1 MSITLRVLDGAD
13 RGKTFDNLPL
23 PVTIG
28 REEGNTIQLNDE
40 RISRFHIKIQE
51 DNSKFILTDL
61 ESTNGTKVNGD
72 EIRLR
77 ILRYGDLVSLG
88 RSLLLFGTEHQIAER
103 LAEIR
108 GRDDRSDVVLADEG
122 TKESHAAPLDY
133 EIHWNSDPEMQATLH
148 SLQQPE
154 LPESLSP
161 CQAAQLSELVEYLHL
176 RIGDLLATAKV
187 VEESDGEQM
196 LLEQRHWQSLV
207 DLQSRLSEYMRKIT
221 EPPELE

>member
-13 RGKTFDNLPL
+13 RGKIFGGLPL

-77 ILRYGDLVSLG
+77 ILRYGDLVSVG
-88 RSLLLFGTEHQIAER
+88 RSLLLFGTEDQIAER

-108 GRDDRSDVVLADEG
+108 GRDDRSDVLLADEG
-122 TKESHAAPLDY
+122 TKEGKAAPLDF
-133 EIHWNSDPEMQATLH
+133 EIHWNSDPDIQATLH
-148 SLQQPE
+148 SLQQPD
-154 LPESLSP
+154 LPEALSP

-176 RIGDLLATAKV
+176 RVGDLLTAAKV
-187 VEESDGEQM
+187 ADEEGEQM
-196 LLEQRHWQSLV
+196 LLEQRHWQNLI
-207 DLQSRLSEYMRKIT
+207 DLQARLSEYLRKIT
-221 EPPELE
+221 EPPEIE

>member
-1 MSITLRVLDGAD
+1 VLDGAD
-13 RGKTFDNLPL
+13 RGKIFGGLPL

-77 ILRYGDLVSLG
+77 ILRYGDLVSVG
-88 RSLLLFGTEHQIAER
+88 RSLLLFGTEDQIAER

-108 GRDDRSDVVLADEG
+108 GRDDRSDVLLADEG
-122 TKESHAAPLDY
+122 TKEGQAAPLDF
-133 EIHWNSDPEMQATLH
+133 EIHWNSDPDIQATLH
-148 SLQQPE
+148 SLQQPD
-154 LPESLSP
+154 LPEALSP
-161 CQAAQLSELVEYLHL
+161 CQTAQLSELVEYLHL
-176 RIGDLLATAKV
+176 RVGDLLTTAKV
-187 VEESDGEQM
+187 ADEEGEQI
-196 LLEQRHWQSLV
+196 LLEQRHWQNLI
-207 DLQSRLSEYMRKIT
+207 DLQARLSEYLRKIT
-221 EPPELE
+221 EPPEME

>member
-13 RGKTFDNLPL
+13 RGKIFGGLPL

-77 ILRYGDLVSLG
+77 ILRYGDLVSVG
-88 RSLLLFGTEHQIAER
+88 RSLLLFGTEDQIAER

-108 GRDDRSDVVLADEG
+108 GRDDRSDVLLADEG
-122 TKESHAAPLDY
+122 TKEGQAAPLDF
-133 EIHWNSDPEMQATLH
+133 EIHWNSDPDIQATLH
-148 SLQQPE
+148 SLQQPD
-154 LPESLSP
+154 LPEALSP
-161 CQAAQLSELVEYLHL
+161 CQTAQLSELVEYLHL
-176 RIGDLLATAKV
+176 RVGDLLTTAKV
-187 VEESDGEQM
+187 ADEEGEQI
-196 LLEQRHWQSLV
+196 LLEQRHWQNLI
-207 DLQSRLSEYMRKIT
+207 DLQARLSEYLRKIT
-221 EPPELE
+221 EPPEME

>member
-1 MSITLRVLDGAD
+1 VSITLRVLDGAD
-13 RGKTFDNLPL
+13 RGKIFGDLQL

-88 RSLLLFGTEHQIAER
+88 RSLLLFGTEDQIAGR

-108 GRDDRSDVVLADEG
+108 GRDDRSDVLLADAG
-122 TKESHAAPLDY
+122 TKDGESAPLDF
-133 EIHWNSDPEMQATLH
+133 EIHWNSDPDIQATLH
-148 SLQQPE
+148 SLHQPE
-154 LPESLSP
+154 LPESLTP

-176 RIGDLLATAKV
+176 RVGDLLTTGKV
-187 VEESDGEQM
+187 ADEEGEQM
-196 LLEQRHWQSLV
+196 LLEQRHWQNLV
-207 DLQSRLSEYMRKIT
+207 DLQARLSEYLRKIT
-221 EPPELE
+221 EPPEME

>member
-13 RGKTFDNLPL
+13 RGKIFGGLPL

-77 ILRYGDLVSLG
+77 ILRYGDLVSVG
-88 RSLLLFGTEHQIAER
+88 RSLLLFGTEDQIAER

-108 GRDDRSDVVLADEG
+108 GRDDRSDVLLADEG
-122 TKESHAAPLDY
+122 TKEGQAAPLDF
-133 EIHWNSDPEMQATLH
+133 EIYWNSDPDIQATLH
-148 SLQQPE
+148 SLQQPD
-154 LPESLSP
+154 LPEALSP
-161 CQAAQLSELVEYLHL
+161 CQTAQLSELVEYLHL
-176 RIGDLLATAKV
+176 RVGDLLTTAKV
-187 VEESDGEQM
+187 ADEEGEQI
-196 LLEQRHWQSLV
+196 LLEQRHWQNLI
-207 DLQSRLSEYMRKIT
+207 DLQARLSEYLRKIT
-221 EPPELE
+221 EPPEME

>member
-13 RGKTFDNLPL
+13 RGKIFGGLPL

-77 ILRYGDLVSLG
+77 ILRYGDLVSVG
-88 RSLLLFGTEHQIAER
+88 RSLLLFGTEDQIAER

-108 GRDDRSDVVLADEG
+108 GRDDRIDVLLADEG
-122 TKESHAAPLDY
+122 TKEGKAAPLDF
-133 EIHWNSDPEMQATLH
+133 EIYWNSDPDIQATLH
-148 SLQQPE
+148 SLQQPD
-154 LPESLSP
+154 LPGALSP
-161 CQAAQLSELVEYLHL
+161 CQTAQLSELVEYLHL
-176 RIGDLLATAKV
+176 RVGDLLTTAKV
-187 VEESDGEQM
+187 ADEEGEQI
-196 LLEQRHWQSLV
+196 LLEQRHWQNLI
-207 DLQSRLSEYMRKIT
+207 DLQARLSEYLRKIT
-221 EPPELE
+221 EPPEME

>member
-13 RGKTFDNLPL
+13 RGKIFGGLPL

-77 ILRYGDLVSLG
+77 ILRYGDLVSVG
-88 RSLLLFGTEHQIAER
+88 RSLLLFGTEDQIAER

-108 GRDDRSDVVLADEG
+108 GRDDRSDVLLADEG
-122 TKESHAAPLDY
+122 TKEGQAAPLDF
-133 EIHWNSDPEMQATLH
+133 EIHWNSDPDIQATLH
-148 SLQQPE
+148 SLQQPD
-154 LPESLSP
+154 LPEALSP

-176 RIGDLLATAKV
+176 RVGDLLTAAKV
-187 VEESDGEQM
+187 ADEEGEQI
-196 LLEQRHWQSLV
+196 LLEQRHWQNLI
-207 DLQSRLSEYMRKIT
+207 DLQARLSEYLRKIT
-221 EPPELE
+221 EPPEME

>member
-28 REEGNTIQLNDE
+28 REEGNSIQLNDE

-88 RSLLLFGTEHQIAER
+88 RSLLLFGTEDQIAER
-103 LAEIR
+103 LAQIR
-108 GRDDRSDVVLADEG
+108 GRDDHSDVLLADGG
-122 TKESHAAPLDY
+122 TKDDQVAPLDF
-133 EIHWNSDPEMQATLH
+133 EIHWNSDPDIQATLH

-176 RIGDLLATAKV
+176 RVGDLLTTGKAV
-187 VEESDGEQM
+187 DEQGEQM
-196 LLEQRHWQSLV
+196 LLEQRHWQNLV
-207 DLQSRLSEYMRKIT
+207 DLQARLSDYLRKIT
-221 EPPELE
+221 EPPEME

>member
-13 RGKTFDNLPL
+13 RGKIFSGLPL

-77 ILRYGDLVSLG
+77 ILRYGDLVSVG
-88 RSLLLFGTEHQIAER
+88 RSLLLFGTEDQIAER

-108 GRDDRSDVVLADEG
+108 GRDDRSDVLLADEG
-122 TKESHAAPLDY
+122 TKEGQAAPLDF
-133 EIHWNSDPEMQATLH
+133 EIHWNSDPDIQAHVH
-148 SLQQPE
+148 SLQQPD
-154 LPESLSP
+154 LPEALSP
-161 CQAAQLSELVEYLHL
+161 CQTAQLSELVEYLHL
-176 RIGDLLATAKV
+176 RVGDLLTTAKV
-187 VEESDGEQM
+187 ADEEGEQI
-196 LLEQRHWQSLV
+196 LLEQRHWQNLI
-207 DLQSRLSEYMRKIT
+207 DLQARLSEYLRKIT
-221 EPPELE
+221 EPPEME

>member
-13 RGKTFDNLPL
+13 RGKIFGGLSL

-77 ILRYGDLVSLG
+77 ILRYGDLVSVG
-88 RSLLLFGTEHQIAER
+88 RSLLLFGTEDQIAER

-108 GRDDRSDVVLADEG
+108 GRDDRSDVLLADEG
-122 TKESHAAPLDY
+122 TKEGQAAPLDF
-133 EIHWNSDPEMQATLH
+133 EIHWNSDPDIQATLH
-148 SLQQPE
+148 SLQQPD
-154 LPESLSP
+154 LPEALSP

-176 RIGDLLATAKV
+176 RVGDLLTAAKV
-187 VEESDGEQM
+187 ADEEGEQM
-196 LLEQRHWQSLV
+196 LLEQRHWQNLI
-207 DLQSRLSEYMRKIT
+207 DLQARLSEYLRKIT
-221 EPPELE
+221 EPPEIE

>member
-13 RGKTFDNLPL
+13 RGKIFGSLPL

-88 RSLLLFGTEHQIAER
+88 RSLLLFGTEDQIAER

-108 GRDDRSDVVLADEG
+108 GRDDRSDVLLATDEA
-122 TKESHAAPLDY
+122 TKESQAAPLDF
-133 EIHWNSDPEMQATLH
+133 EIHWNSDPDIQATLH

-161 CQAAQLSELVEYLHL
+161 CQAAQLSELVEYMHL
-176 RIGDLLATAKV
+176 RIGDLLTTAKV
-187 VEESDGEQM
+187 VDEDGEQM
-196 LLEQRHWQSLV
+196 LLEQRHWQNLI
-207 DLQSRLSEYMRKIT
+207 DLQARLSDYIRKIT

>member
-13 RGKTFDNLPL
+13 RGKIFGGLPL

-77 ILRYGDLVSLG
+77 ILRYGDLVSVG
-88 RSLLLFGTEHQIAER
+88 RSLLLFGTEDQIAER

-108 GRDDRSDVVLADEG
+108 GRDDRSDVLLADEG
-122 TKESHAAPLDY
+122 TKEGQAAPLDF
-133 EIHWNSDPEMQATLH
+133 EIHWNSDPDIQATLH
-148 SLQQPE
+148 SLQQPD
-154 LPESLSP
+154 LPEALSP
-161 CQAAQLSELVEYLHL
+161 CQAAQLSELV
-176 RIGDLLATAKV
+176 
-187 VEESDGEQM
+187 
-196 LLEQRHWQSLV
+196 
-207 DLQSRLSEYMRKIT
+207 
-221 EPPELE
+221 

>member
-13 RGKTFDNLPL
+13 RGKIFNGLPL

-51 DNSKFILTDL
+51 DNAKFILTDL

-77 ILRYGDLVSLG
+77 ILRYGDLVSVG
-88 RSLLLFGTEHQIAER
+88 RSLLLFGTEDQIAER

-108 GRDDRSDVVLADEG
+108 GRDDRSDVLLVDEG
-122 TKESHAAPLDY
+122 TKEGQAAPLDF
-133 EIHWNSDPEMQATLH
+133 EIHWNSDPDIQATLH

-161 CQAAQLSELVEYLHL
+161 CQAAQLSELVEYMHL
-176 RIGDLLATAKV
+176 RVGDLLTTAKAADD
-187 VEESDGEQM
+187 EGEQM
-196 LLEQRHWQSLV
+196 LLEQRHWQNLV
-207 DLQSRLSEYMRKIT
+207 DLQARLSEYLRKIT
-221 EPPELE
+221 EPPEME

>member
-13 RGKTFDNLPL
+13 RGKIFGGLPL

-77 ILRYGDLVSLG
+77 ILRYGDLVSVG
-88 RSLLLFGTEHQIAER
+88 RSLLLFGTEDQIAER

-108 GRDDRSDVVLADEG
+108 GRDDRSDVLLADEG
-122 TKESHAAPLDY
+122 TKEGQAAPLDF
-133 EIHWNSDPEMQATLH
+133 EIHWNSDPDIQATLH
-148 SLQQPE
+148 SLQQPD
-154 LPESLSP
+154 LPEALSP

-176 RIGDLLATAKV
+176 RVGDLLTAAKV
-187 VEESDGEQM
+187 ADEEGEQM
-196 LLEQRHWQSLV
+196 LLEQRHWQNLI
-207 DLQSRLSEYMRKIT
+207 DLQARLREYLRKIT
-221 EPPELE
+221 EPPEME

>member
-1 MSITLRVLDGAD
+1 VSITLRVLDGAD
-13 RGKTFDNLPL
+13 RGKIFGGLPL

-77 ILRYGDLVSLG
+77 ILRYGDLVSVG
-88 RSLLLFGTEHQIAER
+88 RSLLLFGTEDQIAER

-108 GRDDRSDVVLADEG
+108 GRDDRSDVLLADEG
-122 TKESHAAPLDY
+122 TKEGQAAPLDF
-133 EIHWNSDPEMQATLH
+133 EIYWNSDPDIQATLH
-148 SLQQPE
+148 SLQQPD
-154 LPESLSP
+154 LPEALSP
-161 CQAAQLSELVEYLHL
+161 CQTAQLSELVEYLHL
-176 RIGDLLATAKV
+176 RVGDLLTTAKV
-187 VEESDGEQM
+187 ADEEGEQI
-196 LLEQRHWQSLV
+196 LLEQRHWQNLI
-207 DLQSRLSEYMRKIT
+207 DLQARLSEYLRKIT
-221 EPPELE
+221 EPPEME

>member
-13 RGKTFDNLPL
+13 RGKIFGGLPL

-77 ILRYGDLVSLG
+77 ILRYGDLVSVG
-88 RSLLLFGTEHQIAER
+88 RSLLLFGTEDQIAER

-108 GRDDRSDVVLADEG
+108 GRDDRSDVLLADEG
-122 TKESHAAPLDY
+122 TKEGQAAPLDF
-133 EIHWNSDPEMQATLH
+133 EIHWNSDPDIQATLH
-148 SLQQPE
+148 SLQQPD
-154 LPESLSP
+154 LPEALSP

-176 RIGDLLATAKV
+176 RVGDLLTTAKV
-187 VEESDGEQM
+187 ADEEGEQI
-196 LLEQRHWQSLV
+196 LLEQRHWQNLI
-207 DLQSRLSEYMRKIT
+207 DLQARLSEYLRKIT
-221 EPPELE
+221 EPPEME

>member
-13 RGKTFDNLPL
+13 RGKIFGGLPL

-77 ILRYGDLVSLG
+77 ILRYGDLVSVG
-88 RSLLLFGTEHQIAER
+88 RSLLLFGTEDQIAER

-108 GRDDRSDVVLADEG
+108 GRDDRSDVLLADEG
-122 TKESHAAPLDY
+122 TKEGQAAPLDF
-133 EIHWNSDPEMQATLH
+133 EIHWNSDPDIQATLH
-148 SLQQPE
+148 SLQQPD
-154 LPESLSP
+154 LPEALSP

-176 RIGDLLATAKV
+176 RVGDLLTTAKV
-187 VEESDGEQM
+187 ADEEGEQM
-196 LLEQRHWQSLV
+196 LLEQRHWQNLI
-207 DLQSRLSEYMRKIT
+207 DLQARLSEYLRKIT
-221 EPPELE
+221 EPPEIE

>member
-13 RGKTFDNLPL
+13 RGKTFDNLAL

-88 RSLLLFGTEHQIAER
+88 RSLLLFGTENQIAER

-108 GRDDRSDVVLADEG
+108 GRDDRSDVLIADEG
-122 TKESHAAPLDY
+122 TKESHAAPLDF

-148 SLQQPE
+148 SLQHPE
-154 LPESLSP
+154 LPEALSP

-196 LLEQRHWQSLV
+196 LLEQRHWQNLV

>member
-13 RGKTFDNLPL
+13 RGKIFSGLPM

-77 ILRYGDLVSLG
+77 ILRYGDLVSVG
-88 RSLLLFGTEHQIAER
+88 RSLLLFGTEDQIAER

-108 GRDDRSDVVLADEG
+108 GRDDRSDVLLADEG
-122 TKESHAAPLDY
+122 TKEGQAAPLDF
-133 EIHWNSDPEMQATLH
+133 EIHWNSDPDIQATLH
-148 SLQQPE
+148 SLQQPD
-154 LPESLSP
+154 LPEALSP

-176 RIGDLLATAKV
+176 RVGDLLTAAKV
-187 VEESDGEQM
+187 ADEEGEQM
-196 LLEQRHWQSLV
+196 LLEQRHWQNLI
-207 DLQSRLSEYMRKIT
+207 DLQARLSEYLRKIT
-221 EPPELE
+221 EPPEME

>member
-13 RGKTFDNLPL
+13 RGKIFSGLPL

-77 ILRYGDLVSLG
+77 ILRYGDLVSVG
-88 RSLLLFGTEHQIAER
+88 RSLLLFGTEDQIAER

-108 GRDDRSDVVLADEG
+108 GRDDRSDVLLADEG
-122 TKESHAAPLDY
+122 TKEGQAAPLDF
-133 EIHWNSDPEMQATLH
+133 EIHWNSDPDIQATLH
-148 SLQQPE
+148 SLHQPD
-154 LPESLSP
+154 LPEALSP

-176 RIGDLLATAKV
+176 RVGDLLTAAKV
-187 VEESDGEQM
+187 ADEEGEQM
-196 LLEQRHWQSLV
+196 LLEQRHWQNLI
-207 DLQSRLSEYMRKIT
+207 DLQARLSEYLRKIT
-221 EPPELE
+221 EPPEME